1 MQFTPWVERT
11 ILSCC
16 QRLRYA
22 SSQSRLSA
30 VVTPWPSAKLP
41 TFVARRK
48 FSLSTKWLMVASG
61 SAGGTSAR
69 MAKTGSE

>member
-48 FSLSTKWLMVASG
+48 FNLSIK
-61 SAGGTSAR
+61 
-69 MAKTGSE
+69 